1 MQATLEDG
9 QRILHIINFVQN
21 VLNVLIA
28 IFCLY
33 GEKFAN
39 CGKLWSSIGFYNL
52 LSNGFLGR
60 SNRKLHAICLYRLR
74 NFRR

>member
-9 QRILHIINFVQN
+9 QQILHITNFVQN
-21 VLNVLIA
+21 VLDVLIA

-33 GEKFAN
+33 GEKFTN
-39 CGKLWSSIGFYNL
+39 CGKLWSSIGFYSF

-60 SNRKLHAICLYRLR
+60 SNWKLRAICLYRLR